1 MLRSIPTDGIHLA
14 QGDRAFNGCFAVMAE
29 LRPHLDADT
38 FADRVRVQGVG
49 GYKLAYLAV
58 AGEVVSVAG
67 FRIVENLAWGRF
79 LYVDDL
85 VTASA
90 HRGHGYGGRMLE
102 WLKTQARE
110 AGCDAMHLDSG
121 VQRVDAHRFYEAHH
135 MRNTSF
141 HFVRSLD

>member
-1 MLRSIPTDGIHLA
+1 MLRSIPNDGIHMA
-14 QGDRAFNGCFAVMAE
+14 MGDRAVNGCFAVMAE
-29 LRPHLDADT
+29 LRPHLAADA

-49 GYKLAYLAV
+49 GYMLAYLAV
-58 AGEVVSVAG
+58 GGQVVCVAG

-85 VTASA
+85 VTAA
-90 HRGHGYGGRMLE
+90 AQRGHGYGGRMLE
-102 WLKTQARE
+102 WLNTQAAE

-135 MRNTSF
+135 MRNTSR
-141 HFVRSLD
+141 HFARSLD